1 MLLILALLVGTASAF
16 RMPLGALYKLHPHV
30 DGAYPRTHALRMQE
44 FEPAQFEPQGD
55 PVQFAI
61 LALAVAVPFGYW
73 WYITV
78 PEARLALSKDKRLG
92 DTGAYIDELA
102 RSDEARPVE
111 RWFFSKWLNQAPKKR
126 TARTE
131 AASMLSTAPTM
142 AGVAMV
148 EPPHPETAAESAAAP
163 EQPSA
168 VQKREA
174 SLEQL
179 FRPASL
185 KSNATPKFFSGDNPI
200 VVTTGALLAAGIFA
214 TVAKE
219 NGQLAADL
227 LVVCIGLIFGATR
240 LTLK

>member
-1 MLLILALLVGTASAF
+1 MLSLALLVGTASAF
-16 RMPLGALYKLHPHV
+16 RMPLSIHLHPHV
-30 DGAYPRTHALRMQE
+30 DSACPRTHALRMQE
-44 FEPAQFEPQGD
+44 VEPTQFEPQGD

-61 LALAVAVPFGYW
+61 LTLAVAVPFGYW

-92 DTGAYIDELA
+92 DTGAYIEELA

-111 RWFFSKWLNQAPKKR
+111 RWFFSKWLKQAPKKR

-142 AGVAMV
+142 AAVAMV

-227 LVVCIGLIFGATR
+227 LVICIGLIFGATR

>member
-1 MLLILALLVGTASAF
+1 MLSLALLVGTASAF
-16 RMPLGALYKLHPHV
+16 RMPLSIHLHPHV
-30 DGAYPRTHALRMQE
+30 DSACPRTHALRMQE
-44 FEPAQFEPQGD
+44 VEPTQFEPQGD

-61 LALAVAVPFGYW
+61 LTLAVAVPFGYW

-92 DTGAYIDELA
+92 DTGAYIEELA

-142 AGVAMV
+142 AAVAMV

-227 LVVCIGLIFGATR
+227 LVICIGLIFGATR

>member
-1 MLLILALLVGTASAF
+1 MLSLALLVGTASAF
-16 RMPLGALYKLHPHV
+16 RMPLSFHLHPHV
-30 DGAYPRTHALRMQE
+30 DGACPRTHALRMQE
-44 FEPAQFEPQGD
+44 VEPAQFEPQGD

-92 DTGAYIDELA
+92 DTGAYIEELA

-111 RWFFSKWLNQAPKKR
+111 RWFFSKWLKQAPKKR

-142 AGVAMV
+142 AAVAMV
-148 EPPHPETAAESAAAP
+148 EPTHPETAAESAAAP

-227 LVVCIGLIFGATR
+227 LVICIGLIFGATR

>member
-1 MLLILALLVGTASAF
+1 MLSLALLVGRASAF
-16 RMPLGALYKLHPHV
+16 RMPLSFHLHPHV
-30 DGAYPRTHALRMQE
+30 DSACPRTHALRMQE
-44 FEPAQFEPQGD
+44 VEPTQFEPQGD

-92 DTGAYIDELA
+92 DTGAYIEELA

-111 RWFFSKWLNQAPKKR
+111 RWFFSKWLKQAPKKR

-131 AASMLSTAPTM
+131 AASMLSTPPTM
-142 AGVAMV
+142 AAVAMV

-168 VQKREA
+168 VQKRES

-200 VVTTGALLAAGIFA
+200 VITTGALLAAGIFA

-227 LVVCIGLIFGATR
+227 LVICIGLIFGATR